1 MNHLALTFIPLMQA
15 NTTAPGQGN
24 ALVTLL
30 PLVLVFVVFY
40 FFMIRPQMK
49 KQKEMTNYRNSLK
62 RGDKV
67 ITTGG
72 IYGRILEVK
81 DNSVMMDAGGDV
93 KLKVDKNAVIKDPS
107 ADDQN

>member
-1 MNHLALTFIPLMQA
+1 MTNFAFLSLSVLAA
-15 NTTAPGQGN
+15 GTAPGQGN

-49 KQKEMTNYRNSLK
+49 KKKDMTNYRSSLK

-72 IYGRILEVK
+72 IYGGINEVK
-81 DNSVMMDAGGDV
+81 ENYVMMDAGGDV
-93 KLKVDKNAVIKDPS
+93 KLKIDKNAVIKDPS
-107 ADDQN
+107 TDEQS

>member
-1 MNHLALTFIPLMQA
+1 MTNFAFLSLSVINAG
-15 NTTAPGQGN
+15 TAPGQGN

-49 KQKEMTNYRNSLK
+49 KQKEMTNYRSSLK

-72 IYGRILEVK
+72 IYGRVYEVK
-81 DNSVMMDAGGDV
+81 DNYVMMEAGGDV
-93 KLKVDKNAVIKDPS
+93 RLKVDKNAVMKDPS
-107 ADDQN
+107 TDEQS

>member
-1 MNHLALTFIPLMQA
+1 MTNFAFLPLSVMA
-15 NTTAPGQGN
+15 AGTAPGQGN

-30 PLVLVFVVFY
+30 PLILVFVVFY

-49 KQKEMTNYRNSLK
+49 KQKEMTNYRSSLK

-72 IYGRILEVK
+72 IYGRIYEVK
-81 DNSVMMDAGGDV
+81 DSYVMIEVGGDV

-107 ADDQN
+107 TDEPS